1 MKKYPKIWR
10 AQRYVTWGA
19 IQCLCALIFFC
30 SSGTFILA
38 REAGN
43 ASESKNIIV
52 DDWLKQMEEN
62 AKWEHLAGAS
72 NRESDGYSL
81 DQIQERLS
89 PEYLKL
95 RKELISKAGLKAARK
110 DDGKRIRRQALKI
123 VVLGYSWSG
132 LAKSC
137 KTPQELLTKTRVASG
152 LTLLASG
159 FLDYRTQ
166 KYIKRTVGAAAAPP
180 PPPVAVARQSFVG
193 YWKGKTP
200 VEETVPCLKHD
211 LLCLEFTRRATVLVA
226 VLGLLLSLALRAPTL
241 LYLGCALGAA
251 RYLGEPLVL
260 AALLDRGKQLRRPLQ
275 RPGRLAVL
283 LGAAHYSVGGLAPAP
298 DPAATAIA
306 AQQEP

>member
-1 MKKYPKIWR
+1 
-10 AQRYVTWGA
+10 
-19 IQCLCALIFFC
+19 

-137 KTPQELLTKTRVASG
+137 KTPQ
-152 LTLLASG
+152 
-159 FLDYRTQ
+159 
-166 KYIKRTVGAAAAPP
+166 
-180 PPPVAVARQSFVG
+180 
-193 YWKGKTP
+193 
-200 VEETVPCLKHD
+200 
-211 LLCLEFTRRATVLVA
+211 
-226 VLGLLLSLALRAPTL
+226 
-241 LYLGCALGAA
+241 
-251 RYLGEPLVL
+251 
-260 AALLDRGKQLRRPLQ
+260 
-275 RPGRLAVL
+275 
-283 LGAAHYSVGGLAPAP
+283 
-298 DPAATAIA
+298 
-306 AQQEP
+306 